1 MCKRVYLGHRRL
13 ISQRMTISQKH
24 LSSIALIVGLFLVL
38 LAAFFAVLFGW
49 QWFNVYSAEQSGKAE
64 LARAEGNRQ
73 IRVLEAQ
80 AQLDSAALTAEAEV
94 IRAQGVAKAN
104 EIVANGLGGPEGYL
118 RYLYIDM
125 LRENEGTQTIYVPTE
140 AGLPI
145 LEAGRR

>member
-1 MCKRVYLGHRRL
+1 
-13 ISQRMTISQKH
+13 MTTTPIRPTDAAYVVGF
-24 LSSIALIVGLFLVL
+24 LALLVALLFATV
-38 LAAFFAVLFGW
+38 FGW
-49 QWFNVYSAEQSGKAE
+49 QWFKVFSAEQSGKAE

-80 AQLDSAALTAEAEV
+80 AQLDAASLTAQAEV
-94 IRAQGVAKAN
+94 IRAQGVANAN
-104 EIVANGLGGPEGYL
+104 QIVADGLGGPEGYL

-145 LEAGRR
+145 LEAGKR